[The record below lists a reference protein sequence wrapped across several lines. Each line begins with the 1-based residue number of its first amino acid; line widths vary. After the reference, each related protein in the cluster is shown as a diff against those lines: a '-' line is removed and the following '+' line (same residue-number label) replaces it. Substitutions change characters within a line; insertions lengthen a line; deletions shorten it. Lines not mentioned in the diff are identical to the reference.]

1 MPDLHWLPQE
11 PDWSAHLAALAA
23 RSDISW
29 PELVGLAKVNLD
41 FLQTNRLDKLLR
53 RHFAATP
60 PAIGTRPV
68 RLAVLSSSTT
78 DYLLP
83 GLRVAALRRDLWL
96 TDYTPAYG
104 QYLQDLANPASGLH
118 AFAPDTVLCAF
129 DAHHLFGTPAVDLG
143 RAEADRLLEA
153 ALERLR
159 QLWRGLREHFG
170 CHIIQQTVLPTAP
183 TLLGGNEHRLSASV
197 AALVRRLNHGLRD
210 AADEAGVDLLAL
222 DEQIETHG
230 LDGWHDRRLWLR
242 AKQAIAPPAAP
253 LYGDLV
259 GRLLAARQGRSAK
272 CLVLDLDNTLWG
284 GVIGDDGLEN
294 IVIGQGSALGEAH
307 ADFQRYALDLSRRG
321 VILAVCSK
329 NDEAN
334 AWLPFDTHPDMV
346 LKREHIACLVAN
358 WDDKASNLRTIAAR
372 LNIGLDAL
380 VFADDNPFERH
391 LIRRELPMVAVP
403 EMTQDPAFYTATL
416 AAGGYFEGVG
426 VTREDLDRARQ
437 YQANASRDALRGR
450 HTDLAAYLHSL
461 EMTLEWNTLHAT
473 ELPRVVQLIN
483 KTNQFN
489 LTTRRYGEDQI
500 RARMNDPDTLLL
512 HLRLKDSL
520 GDNGIIAVVM
530 AMAETGGGWRIDTWL
545 MSCRV
550 LGREVERA
558 TLNLL
563 AEQVALRGGTRL
575 HGLFIPSGKNG
586 MVSTHYAALGFIDAG
601 PGACGHG
608 WTLDLADYAPAAVPM
623 TIKRS

>member
-1 MPDLHWLPQE
+1 MPDLHWLPPY
-11 PDWSAHLAALAA
+11 PDWSARLSAVAAQPGAAWHELAALAA
-23 RSDISW
+23 AD
-29 PELVGLAKVNLD
+29 LD
-41 FLQTNRLDKLLR
+41 FLQTTRLDKLLR
-53 RHFAATP
+53 RHVAATP
-60 PAIGTRPV
+60 PALPTRPV
-68 RLAVLSSSTT
+68 RLAILGSSTT

-83 GLRVAALRRDLWL
+83 GLRVAALRRDIWL

-129 DAHHLFGTPAVDLG
+129 DAHHLFGGTATLG
-143 RAEADRLLEA
+143 RAEADRVLDA

-159 QLWRGLREHFG
+159 QLWRNLRQHFG

-183 TLLGGNEHRLSASV
+183 ALLGGNEHRLGGSV
-197 AALVRRLNHGLRD
+197 AALVRRLNHALRD
-210 AADEAGVDLLAL
+210 AADSEGVDLLAL
-222 DEQIETHG
+222 DEQIEAHG

-294 IVIGQGSALGEAH
+294 IAIGQGSALGEAY

-334 AWLPFDTHPDMV
+334 AWLPFDSHPDMV
-346 LKREHIACLVAN
+346 LRREHIACLVAN

-380 VFADDNPFERH
+380 VFADDNPFERN
-391 LIRRELPMVAVP
+391 LVRRELPMVAVP
-403 EMTQDPAFYTATL
+403 EMAEDPAFYAATL

-426 VTREDLDRARQ
+426 VTAEDLGRARQ
-437 YQANASRDALRGR
+437 YQANAERDALRGQ

-461 EMTLEWNTLHAT
+461 RMTLEWNTLQPT

-489 LTTRRYGEDQI
+489 LTTRRYSDEQI
-500 RARMNDPDTLLL
+500 RTRMQDPHTLLL

-530 AMAETGGGWRIDTWL
+530 AVAECTGRHWRIDTWL

-563 AEQVALRGGTRL
+563 AEQVAARGGTHL
-575 HGLFIPSGKNG
+575 HGLYIPSGKNG
-586 MVSTHYAALGFIDAG
+586 MVSAHYATLGFADAG
-601 PGACGHG
+601 ACADGHG
-608 WTLDLADYAPAAVPM
+608 WTLDLAGYAPAAVPI
-623 TIKRS
+623 TLKRI